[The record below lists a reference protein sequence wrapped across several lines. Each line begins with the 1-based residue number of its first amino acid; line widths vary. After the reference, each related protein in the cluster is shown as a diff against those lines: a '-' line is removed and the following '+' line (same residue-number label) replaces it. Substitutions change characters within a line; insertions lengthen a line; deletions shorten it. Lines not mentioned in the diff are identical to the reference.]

1 MLALTRK
8 CQPHRPPP
16 PAADAEG
23 DEDLYGDLESAPLA
37 KKSKTLLRPS
47 PSAPQ
52 SNRQGGATDGIGEEG
67 QAPLNLHGIGR
78 VYDEAHV
85 AGLQKQMQILKE
97 ENESLK
103 RNMGTL
109 YRTAKAELKRKDER
123 ITRLQDQVDTMASSG
138 AGMAMLRD
146 AP

>member
-1 MLALTRK
+1 
-8 CQPHRPPP
+8 
-16 PAADAEG
+16 
-23 DEDLYGDLESAPLA
+23 
-37 KKSKTLLRPS
+37 
-47 PSAPQ
+47 
-52 SNRQGGATDGIGEEG
+52 
-67 QAPLNLHGIGR
+67 
-78 VYDEAHV
+78 
-85 AGLQKQMQILKE
+85 MQILKE